1 MYYSIIIFVLMIV
14 CLVIY
19 FVFNQ
24 KIKMPT
30 RLTEFVIDKYNKK
43 LKKIA
48 AISKKNE
55 INFDEKI
62 YQSKIESEKLTLDNL
77 EKNIKTLKK
86 IKKNTDLIKN
96 ALALTNKDEFEK
108 ALGELAA
115 GCELFEFKDELKTS
129 EEDNKLF
136 EVFDFKKSKL
146 DFEMQ
151 KYFGSQDFFVH
162 DEKYFFFD
170 KNKAYVIDTK
180 NVFKSDVLQYN
191 LEISESKEKTEEK
204 VPIFELKILEL
215 NLSKKIQVPQKNI
228 QNYLRKKIKPN

>member
-1 MYYSIIIFVLMIV
+1 MIV
-14 CLVIY
+14 CLIIY
-19 FVFNQ
+19 FVFSK

-43 LKKIA
+43 LKKFA

-96 ALALTNKDEFEK
+96 ALALTNKDEFEE
-108 ALGELAA
+108 ALSELAA
-115 GCELFEFKDELKTS
+115 GCELFEFKDELKIS

-136 EVFDFKKSKL
+136 EVFNFKKSKL

-151 KYFGSQDFFVH
+151 KYFGSQDFFVY

-170 KNKAYVIDTK
+170 KNKAYLIDIK
-180 NVFKSDVLQYN
+180 DVFKSDVLQYN
-191 LEISESKEKTEEK
+191 LEIAESKEKTEEK
-204 VPIFELKILEL
+204 VPIFELKIAEL
-215 NLSKKIQVPQKNI
+215 NLSKKIQVPQKNM
-228 QNYLRKKIKPN
+228 QNYLRKKIKI

>member
-1 MYYSIIIFVLMIV
+1 MVV
-14 CLVIY
+14 CLIIY
-19 FVFNQ
+19 FVFSK

-30 RLTEFVIDKYNKK
+30 RLTEFVVDKYNKK

-48 AISKKNE
+48 EISKKNE

-62 YQSKIESEKLTLDNL
+62 YQSKIEPEKLTLDNI

-115 GCELFEFKDELKTS
+115 GCELFEFKDELKMS

-204 VPIFELKILEL
+204 VPIFELKISEL
-215 NLSKKIQVPQKNI
+215 NLSKKIQVPQKNM